1 MPVLLVWALAA
12 EAALVV
18 AVAAPTVAAGE
29 APLVAAAA
37 APMVVAVAVPDGL
50 PLTAVTMALVHPLG
64 AVEVL
69 PSGLEP

>member
-18 AVAAPTVAAGE
+18 EVVAPTVAA
-29 APLVAAAA
+29 AAS
-37 APMVVAVAVPDGL
+37 MVVAVPEGL
-50 PLTAVTMALVHPLG
+50 PLTPVTMTLVHPLG